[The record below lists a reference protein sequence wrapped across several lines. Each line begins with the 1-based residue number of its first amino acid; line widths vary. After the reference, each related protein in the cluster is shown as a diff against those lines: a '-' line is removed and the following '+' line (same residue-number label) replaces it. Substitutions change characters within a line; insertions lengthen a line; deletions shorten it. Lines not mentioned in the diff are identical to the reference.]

1 MPQAKV
7 TIGCYSFTGNLT
19 ILIHSREMGNS
30 PAHVNFEFE
39 NNGAVC
45 PGEKLKG
52 KVLLDIN
59 SNIIPESLTL
69 LFRGEE
75 IAEFKKRKQGA
86 QHTKHL
92 RKSVDI
98 YSSKVVLH
106 KFKGGSVAKGHF
118 EYPFVIA
125 IPSGLPGSQCYTV
138 SHSLSSVTH
147 YCALK
152 YSCKVK
158 LLRSGKKSIKNDSE
172 IFLLDEP
179 YKTLPVPLFL
189 GPSAT
194 KIYSLGTVCNG
205 TIMFA
210 GKVNASN
217 ACGNEM
223 LQVKYAIHNESTSR
237 VKALVVDLTC
247 HIAVRAGFVVQHLK
261 LPICNRRIDAAGIS
275 GVQPIVRI
283 GNGKVNC
290 NALLTQV
297 SDAEVGIDIPIDRLI
312 RSSYDGELSS
322 VKYELSMTVITTCG
336 SNNSTIR
343 VPIIIH
349 SRGADYAG
357 DSMVRAAVVN
367 NNPTVALAA
376 DYNTARGLTTMV
388 ANKRWQEII
397 VLKDWLAHSLNNINL
412 LTPDT
417 MFRLFDTIKNDSSI
431 FAFCQALG
439 EAMNA
444 PYTENK
450 CTCRHIAQA
459 ARGVRPPMKISVC
472 NLFYPYCTD
481 RQNAFN
487 AFKVIGFTVIEMMNV
502 MMNYK

>member
-1 MPQAKV
+1 
-7 TIGCYSFTGNLT
+7 
-19 ILIHSREMGNS
+19 MGNRL
-30 PAHVNFEFE
+30 AHVNFEFE

-52 KVLLDIN
+52 KVLLDIYRD
-59 SNIIPESLTL
+59 IIPESLTL
-69 LFRGEE
+69 LFRGLE
-75 IAEFKKRKQGA
+75 IAEYKQQSG
-86 QHTKHL
+86 QHRKHL
-92 RKSVDI
+92 RKSVEI

-118 EYPFVIA
+118 EYPFEIA
-125 IPSGLPGSQCYTV
+125 IPSGLPGSQCYTA
-138 SHSLSSVTH
+138 SHLISSVTH

-152 YSCKVK
+152 YFCKVK

-189 GPSAT
+189 GPSAA
-194 KIYSLGTVCNG
+194 KIYYLGTVCNG

-223 LQVKYAIHNESTSR
+223 LQVNYAIQNESASR
-237 VKALVVDLTC
+237 VKALVIDLTC
-247 HIAVRAGFVVQHLK
+247 HIAVRAGFIVQHLK
-261 LPICNRRIDAAGIS
+261 LPICNRRIDAAGIT

-283 GNGKVNC
+283 GNGEVDC
-290 NALLTQV
+290 NALLTQL

-322 VKYELSMTVITTCG
+322 VKYELSMTIITTCG

-349 SRGADYAG
+349 SRGADFAG
-357 DSMVRAAVVN
+357 DSLVPAAEVII

-376 DYNTARGLTTMV
+376 DYNTVCGLTTMV
-388 ANKRWQEII
+388 ANKRWQEIS

-459 ARGVRPPMKISVC
+459 ARGVRPPMRISVC

-487 AFKVIGFTVIEMMNV
+487 AFKFIGFTDIEMMNV
-502 MMNYK
+502 MTNYK